1 MLIAPS
7 ILSLNYDNFTEELKA
22 INESADWI
30 HFDVMDGNFVPNISF
45 GPDIFKAFRRNS
57 DLFTDVHLMVIDP
70 GYFSEVFVNAGADGV
85 TFHYE
90 SYNNLDK
97 CEALVDKVHGY
108 YIKAGISLKPGTE
121 VETIYPLLSK
131 LDLVLI
137 MSVEP
142 GFGGQKF
149 NVAALDKIRKLDEY
163 RKMHNLNY
171 IIQVDG
177 GINDKTAYDCL
188 KAGCDCLVA
197 GSYVFNGDIKN
208 NIESLRRYAKKD
220 K

>member
-7 ILSLNYDNFTEELKA
+7 ILSLSYDNFNYEL
-22 INESADWI
+22 NELNKYADWI

-57 DLFTDVHLMVIDP
+57 ELFTDVHLMVNDP
-70 GYFSEVFVNAGADGV
+70 GYYSEVFINAGADGI

-90 SYNNLDK
+90 TYNDLNK
-97 CEALVDKVHGY
+97 CESLINKIHGFY
-108 YIKAGISLKPGTE
+108 VKAGISIKPKTS
-121 VETIYPLLSK
+121 VETIYPLLDK
-131 LDLVLI
+131 VDLVLI

-149 NVAALDKIRKLDEY
+149 DPNAIDKIRKLDEY
-163 RKMHNLNY
+163 RKANNLNY

-188 KAGCDCLVA
+188 KVGCDCFVA
-197 GSYVFNGDIKN
+197 GSYVFKGNIQN
-208 NIESLRRYAKKD
+208 NIELLRNCE
-220 K
+220 